1 MEGVGGDGGVH
12 GGRREAESISGD
24 GDEAESVGEVGD
36 EDESVGEDGDEAE
49 GVGEDRREA
58 EGVGEDR
65 VRDGQAKACDGGM
78 IVRVMIGQSLEGI
91 ASAGVIVPVV
101 DPVPRPVS
109 RAHTTSVEGR
119 TMIDARYE

>member
-24 GDEAESVGEVGD
+24 GDEAESVGE
-36 EDESVGEDGDEAE
+36 DGDEAE
-49 GVGEDRREA
+49 SVGGDRREA

-65 VRDGQAKACDGGM
+65 VRDGQAKACDEGM

>member
-1 MEGVGGDGGVH
+1 MEGVGGDGGVR

-24 GDEAESVGEVGD
+24 GDEAESVGG
-36 EDESVGEDGDEAE
+36 
-49 GVGEDRREA
+49 DRREA